1 MLGKKAEE
9 MYQFPSVGAHQ
20 LQRLEST
27 CEVEKVKGT
36 KALSNK
42 PNQELKLRVIL
53 T

>member
-27 CEVEKVKGT
+27 CEVEKVNETCCGWG
-36 KALSNK
+36 
-42 PNQELKLRVIL
+42 RHIL
-53 T
+53 